1 MANQLTSNAEALR
14 LFFTEDVY
22 LVKDD
27 SQNAFIEPVTLKADL
42 VSHISAIEPTI
53 KDETPRLPIVEE
65 PKPTIKG
72 EWNFEFLGKNQKGIL
87 ILVNDRNNKV
97 SSPQGT
103 ELLRK
108 LVKAIELTNNDFALV
123 NYADYIDATFDD
135 FNKVFSCQLLIS
147 FGVGAKTLGL
157 AEQALHQLSKL
168 EQTRMIFTTN
178 LHDLDSDQVSKKL
191 LWATLQ
197 QLKNG

>member
-27 SQNAFIEPVTLKADL
+27 SQNALIEPITVNVDL
-42 VSHISAIEPTI
+42 QSDMPVVQPHFAH
-53 KDETPRLPIVEE
+53 ETPSLPILEE
-65 PKPTIKG
+65 PQPKMQK

-87 ILVNDRNNKV
+87 ILVNDAINKV

-123 NYADYIDATFDD
+123 NYANYLDATFDD
-135 FNKVFSCQLLIS
+135 LNGVFSCQLLIS

-157 AEQALHQLSKL
+157 AEQGLHQMSILGP
-168 EQTRMIFTTN
+168 TRMIFTTN
-178 LHDLDSDQVSKKL
+178 LHDLDADQASKKL

>member
-27 SQNAFIEPVTLKADL
+27 SQNAFVEPVTVKADL
-42 VSHISAIEPTI
+42 VSHVPAIESNI
-53 KDETPRLPIVEE
+53 KEETPNLPILEE
-65 PKPTIKG
+65 PKPTLQK

-87 ILVNDRNNKV
+87 ILVHDAANKV

-123 NYADYIDATFDD
+123 NYANYLDATFDD
-135 FNKVFSCQLLIS
+135 MNRFFSCQLLIS

-157 AEQALHQLSKL
+157 AEQVLHQLAKL

-178 LHDLDSDQVSKKL
+178 LHDLDADQASKKL

>member
-42 VSHISAIEPTI
+42 SSAIPTI
-53 KDETPRLPIVEE
+53 ERIVTQETPSLPIVEE
-65 PKPTIKG
+65 PKPKMQK
-72 EWNFEFLGKNQKGIL
+72 EWDFEFLGKNQKGIL
-87 ILVNDRNNKV
+87 ILVNDAANKV

-123 NYADYIDATFDD
+123 NYANYLDATFDD
-135 FNKVFSCQLLIS
+135 LNRVFSCQLLIS

-157 AEQALHQLSKL
+157 GEQALHQMSKA
-168 EQTRMIFTTN
+168 EQTRMIFTSN
-178 LHDLDSDQVSKKL
+178 LHDLDADQASKKL

-197 QLKNG
+197 QLK